1 MKLIKC
7 IKNIVNKNIMQQLYI
22 KDGKIYDIRKGV
34 DNGEGAILYN
44 GHEDEMR
51 ALGYEPYTP
60 EPYIES
66 QESILQRQIDEL
78 KNSFTDDYK
87 IIKCYE
93 AQLMNRPM
101 PYNVGELINARDAKR
116 AQINELQAQ
125 LEELQE
131 NLHER
136 TELEETED

>member
-1 MKLIKC
+1 
-7 IKNIVNKNIMQQLYI
+7 MQQLYI

-44 GHEDEMR
+44 GHENEMR
-51 ALGYEPYTP
+51 ALGYEPYIP

-66 QESILQRQIDEL
+66 QESILQRQIEEL
-78 KNSFTDDYK
+78 ENSFGDDYK

-101 PYNVGELINARDAKR
+101 PYDYETLIAERDAKR

-125 LEELQE
+125 LDALMNQD
-131 NLHER
+131 
-136 TELEETED
+136 LES

>member
-1 MKLIKC
+1 M
-7 IKNIVNKNIMQQLYI
+7 NLYV

-34 DNGEGAILYN
+34 DTGEGAILYN
-44 GHEDEMR
+44 GTPEQMKE
-51 ALGYEPYTP
+51 LGYEVYVP
-60 EPYIES
+60 EPYVES

-78 KNSFTDDYK
+78 ENSFTDDYK

-101 PYNVGELINARDAKR
+101 PYDYETLIAERDAKR

-125 LEELQE
+125 LDVLMNQD
-131 NLHER
+131 
-136 TELEETED
+136 LES

>member
-1 MKLIKC
+1 
-7 IKNIVNKNIMQQLYI
+7 MQQLYI

-34 DNGEGAILYN
+34 DNGEEAILYN

-51 ALGYEPYTP
+51 ALGYKPYIP
-60 EPYIES
+60 EPFVES
-66 QESILQRQIDEL
+66 QELILQKQIDEL
-78 KNSFTDDYK
+78 ENSFTDDYK